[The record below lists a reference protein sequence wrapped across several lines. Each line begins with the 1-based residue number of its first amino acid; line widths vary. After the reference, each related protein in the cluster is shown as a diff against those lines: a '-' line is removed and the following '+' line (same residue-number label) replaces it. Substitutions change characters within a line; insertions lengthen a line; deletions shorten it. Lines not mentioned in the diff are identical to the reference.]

1 MLVMLEWWWK
11 KAALFDLDGVLVDS
25 RVPVE
30 RQWQRWSRDHG
41 LDANRVIHLAH
52 GQPTIDTVRQLAPQ
66 LDASSEAAIIE
77 SREIEDKDGLRAIAG
92 AKELLLKLPAQRWA
106 IVTSGTREL
115 ATARLEHVGLP
126 LPPVMVP
133 ADEVAQGKPH
143 PEPYLTAAK
152 HLGFA
157 PVDCFVVE
165 DSPSGI
171 QAARA
176 AGIQVIAVTTTYE
189 AAEVK
194 QADIV
199 VTSLQH
205 ISIDYAVE
213 REMMRISWQKS
224 LVF

>member
-1 MLVMLEWWWK
+1 
-11 KAALFDLDGVLVDS
+11 
-25 RVPVE
+25 
-30 RQWQRWSRDHG
+30 
-41 LDANRVIHLAH
+41 
-52 GQPTIDTVRQLAPQ
+52 
-66 LDASSEAAIIE
+66 
-77 SREIEDKDGLRAIAG
+77 
-92 AKELLLKLPAQRWA
+92 
-106 IVTSGTREL
+106 
-115 ATARLEHVGLP
+115 LP
-126 LPPVMVP
+126 LPPVMVT